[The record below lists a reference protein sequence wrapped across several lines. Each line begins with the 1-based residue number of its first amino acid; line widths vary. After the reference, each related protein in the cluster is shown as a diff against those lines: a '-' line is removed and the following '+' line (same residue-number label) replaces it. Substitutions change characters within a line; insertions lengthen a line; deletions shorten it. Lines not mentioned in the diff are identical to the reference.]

1 MDETTARHLSA
12 ARAIEST
19 DRDRA
24 WWTDD
29 DRAWAS
35 RAAAETV
42 GADAPPQRFLACRA
56 EVVLERAHER
66 APVVSRAVH
75 ALAWRGWITFAALA
89 AAFVAGLMLDQ
100 VGPAGRIDI
109 LAPPVLGLLMW
120 NAAVYVVLLSRLL
133 RPQREQRASATHA
146 AASMSGLVRAGLLR
160 LATGGLQRRPPR
172 VPSSGPAAAVAAFVR
187 DWSVQAGPLYAARA
201 ARILHLAAAVLA
213 LGVIAGLYLRG
224 LALEYRAGWESTFL
238 DAAAV
243 HRILAI
249 VLAPGAALT
258 GLPVPDV
265 QHVASI
271 RRDVLP
277 QGENAARWVHL
288 LAATV
293 LLVVIVPRLLLAMVA
308 AGIERRRV
316 RALGPDLAAP
326 YYRRVLRDFS
336 AAPPAVLVV
345 PCSYTVAPQVQAQ
358 LRRVLARAFGA
369 AAQVVIA
376 PSVPYGSEDRLPA
389 ALTTAGAD
397 VAIALFNAVATPEA
411 ESQGAFVDALR
422 ATGAPERVAL
432 VDEGRFRARWPGET
446 VRLTARREA
455 WQAVLEAR
463 DVRVVF
469 ADLMQPDLAEAEA
482 ALNRSL
488 GESR

>member
-1 MDETTARHLSA
+1 MDETTARHLCA
-12 ARAIEST
+12 ARAIETT

-42 GADAPPQRFLACRA
+42 GADAPPERFLARRA

-75 ALAWRGWITFAALA
+75 ALAWRGWVTAAALA
-89 AAFVAGLMLDQ
+89 AAFVAGMMLDQ

-109 LAPPVLGLLMW
+109 LAPPVLGLLVW
-120 NAAVYVVLLSRLL
+120 NAAVYLVLVLRLL
-133 RPQREQRASATHA
+133 RRQREHAGSGKHGAT
-146 AASMSGLVRAGLLR
+146 SMTGFARAGLMW
-160 LATGGLQRRPPR
+160 LATAPLRGRPPR
-172 VPSSGPAAAVAAFVR
+172 APPGGPAAAVAAFVR
-187 DWSVQAGPLYAARA
+187 DWSVQAAPVYAARA
-201 ARILHLAAAVLA
+201 ARILHLGAAVLA

-224 LALEYRAGWESTFL
+224 LALKYRAGWESTFL
-238 DAAAV
+238 DATAV
-243 HRILAI
+243 HRILAT

-271 RRDVLP
+271 RRDVLQ

-293 LLVVIVPRLLLAMVA
+293 LLLVIVPRLLLALVA
-308 AGIERRRV
+308 GGIERRRL

-326 YYRRVLRDFS
+326 YYRRVLRDFT
-336 AAPPAVLVV
+336 ATPLTVLAV
-345 PCSYTVAPQVQAQ
+345 PCSYTLAPPVQAQ
-358 LRRVLARAFGA
+358 VRRVLGRAFGA

-389 ALTTAGAD
+389 ALTGAGAD

-411 ESQGAFVDALR
+411 ESQGAFVEALR

-432 VDEGRFRARWPGET
+432 VDEGPFRARWPGET
-446 VRLTARREA
+446 VRLAGRREA

-463 DVRVVF
+463 GVRVIFV
-469 ADLMQPDLAEAEA
+469 DLMQPDLADAEA

-488 GESR
+488 GALQ